1 MFKVQEVN
9 KISGLLEEAYETR
22 TNDLDKSIEL
32 ASEALEL
39 SKIASDKAKIGKSFS
54 LLALFKMIRADYAES
69 ISMSEEAIKYF
80 DELEDE
86 KGIADAKYNIAGV
99 LYKTDQLHSGLVHL
113 ISCLKT
119 YRKFEDFH
127 QQAKVLKSIGTIY
140 EYFGDDQKALDTY
153 WASVEA
159 AKKINNLN
167 LESNALNPISG
178 IYLNQGKTERAMKV
192 IQQSIEMKKATKD
205 IRGLAFALYGRG
217 KVHTL
222 TMEFEKAEKDFRDA
236 IEIHEEMGEKLGVGM
251 AHHKLGYMYLIAER
265 KEEAKKYLKY
275 ASEFGMKNHIIL
287 LNFKCNNLLYQI
299 YKEEGNSKEALR
311 YLENYITE
319 KESVFNKLT
328 LKIIEDYGLET
339 DLHKI

>member
-1 MFKVQEVN
+1 MKVQEAN

-22 TNDLDKSIEL
+22 TNDLDRSIEL
-32 ASEALEL
+32 ASEALEQ
-39 SKIASDKAKIGKSFS
+39 SKTVSDKAMIGKSLS
-54 LLALFKMIRADYAES
+54 LLALFKMIRAEYGES
-69 ISMSEEAIKYF
+69 IAMSEEAVKYF
-80 DELEDE
+80 NELGDE

-99 LYKTDQLHSGLVHL
+99 LYKTDQLHSGLVQL

-119 YRKFEDFH
+119 YRKFDDFH

-153 WASVEA
+153 WSSVEA
-159 AKKINNLN
+159 ARKAENLN

-178 IYLNQGKTERAMKV
+178 IYLNKGKIERAMKV
-192 IQQSIEMKKATKD
+192 IEQSIRMKEETKD
-205 IRGLAFALYGRG
+205 VRGLAFALYGRG
-217 KVHTL
+217 KVYTSI
-222 TMEFEKAEKDFRDA
+222 MEFEKAEKDFTDA
-236 IEIHEEMGEKLGVGM
+236 LEIHEKMGEKVGTGM
-251 AHHKLGYMYLIAER
+251 ANHKLGYMYLIAGK
-265 KEEAKKYLKY
+265 KEKAKRYLQY
-275 ASEFGMKNHIIL
+275 ASEFGKKNNIIL

-299 YKEEGNSKEALR
+299 YKEEGNTKEALR

-328 LKIIEDYGLET
+328 LKVIEDYGLET